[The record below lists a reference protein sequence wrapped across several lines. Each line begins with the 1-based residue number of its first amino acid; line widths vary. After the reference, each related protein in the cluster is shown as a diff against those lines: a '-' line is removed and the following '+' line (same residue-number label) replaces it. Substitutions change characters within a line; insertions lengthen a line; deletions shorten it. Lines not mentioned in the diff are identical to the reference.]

1 MDIIV
6 ELSGKLNA
14 LAWGIPMLILL
25 IGTGIFMSLRLGFL
39 QFRRFGYVMKHTVGK
54 IFDKSETRE
63 GALSPIQSMTT
74 ALAGTVGTGN
84 IAGVAG
90 AIGLGG
96 PGAIFWM
103 WIAALFGMCTKFAE
117 ITLAVHFRERNSDGE
132 FVGGP
137 MYYIKNGL
145 GAKWKWLGGVFS
157 FFAIFAAIGTGNM
170 TQINTIATSI
180 GSIFKSF
187 NPAITTG
194 NLQIVYCVVGVV
206 GAILTTLVIFGGMK
220 SIGSVTERLV
230 PIMALVYIVCSLIV
244 IIAHGN
250 MIIPV
255 IKSIFVGAF
264 NPTAI
269 GGGIAGV
276 SIQMIIKAG
285 FGRGVFSNEAG
296 LGTAPI
302 AHAAADVD
310 HPIEQG
316 LFGVFEVFA
325 DTIIICS
332 MTALVILVSGEASAF
347 YGGAA
352 GTDLTILA
360 FGTTLGSKAASI
372 IIALCITMFAF
383 STMLGWALYGWRS
396 MEFLFGEK
404 SIKIY
409 KIAYIIFI
417 VIGANM
423 KLALVWEIADS
434 LNALMAIPNLIAVL
448 ALSPVVV
455 KVAKDY
461 FSGEKKY
468 ATHLQKHEENV

>member
-1 MDIIV
+1 MDFIV
-6 ELSGKLNA
+6 ELSGKLNQ

-25 IGTGIFMSLRLGFL
+25 IGTGIFMTVRLGFL
-39 QFRRFGYVMKHTVGK
+39 QFRKFGYVMSHTIGK
-54 IFDKSETRE
+54 IFNRKEISE

-103 WIAALFGMCTKFAE
+103 WIAAIFGMCTKFAE
-117 ITLAVHFRERNSDGE
+117 ITLAVHFRERNSNGE
-132 FVGGP
+132 YVGGP

-145 GAKWKWLGGVFS
+145 GENWKWLGAIFS

-187 NPAITTG
+187 NPSITD
-194 NLQIVYCVVGVV
+194 NDLRIVYLVVGVV
-206 GAILTTLVIFGGMK
+206 GAILATMVIFGGMK
-220 SIGSVTERLV
+220 SIGAVTEKLV
-230 PIMALVYIVCSLIV
+230 PMMALVYIVCSLIV
-244 IIAHGN
+244 IVAKAD

-255 IKSIFVGAF
+255 LKSIIAGAF
-264 NPTAI
+264 NPNAI
-269 GGGIAGV
+269 GGGITGV
-276 SIQMIIKAG
+276 GIQKIIKAG

-302 AHAAADVD
+302 AHAAADVK

-332 MTALVILVSGEASAF
+332 MTAIVILVSGQAPGF
-347 YGGAA
+347 YGKAA

-360 FGTTLGSKAASI
+360 FGTIFGSKAASI
-372 IIALCITMFAF
+372 IIALCISLFAF
-383 STMLGWALYGWRS
+383 STLLGWALYGWRS
-396 MEFLFGEK
+396 IEFIFGEK

-409 KIAYIIFI
+409 KVFYILFI
-417 VIGANM
+417 IVGANM

-434 LNALMAIPNLIAVL
+434 LNALMAIPNLIAII

-455 KVAKDY
+455 SVTKDY
-461 FSGEKKY
+461 FLHR
-468 ATHLQKHEENV
+468 TDNML